1 MKRFQLLTLSLLLL
15 LAGKS
20 QAQKLTPAEFN
31 GGGGSGKSN
40 PANISLDYSLGN
52 SYGTST
58 VALSVKLTG
67 TAGRMATEEDV
78 EGLPATMKEEILSA
92 KAGLKAWPV
101 PSEGP
106 VNLALE
112 GVEEAVEAR
121 VYDQTGKLV
130 QQLEIRPGEP
140 ATLQTLTTGVYF
152 IRTTNASIPIQRIV
166 IK

>member
-1 MKRFQLLTLSLLLL
+1 MKRFQLLILSLLLL

-20 QAQKLTPAEFN
+20 QAQKLTPAELN
-31 GGGGSGKSN
+31 GGGGSGKSTTS
-40 PANISLDYSLGN
+40 NIALDYSLGN
-52 SYGTST
+52 AYGTST
-58 VALSVKLTG
+58 VALSVKLG
-67 TAGRMATEEDV
+67 TTIGRIATNEEV
-78 EGLPATMKEEILSA
+78 EGLPATMQEEILSA

-101 PSEGP
+101 PAEGP

-121 VYDQTGKLV
+121 VFDQTGKLV
-130 QQLEIRPGEP
+130 QQLEVRPGAP

-152 IRTTNASIPIQRIV
+152 IRTSNASIPIQRIV